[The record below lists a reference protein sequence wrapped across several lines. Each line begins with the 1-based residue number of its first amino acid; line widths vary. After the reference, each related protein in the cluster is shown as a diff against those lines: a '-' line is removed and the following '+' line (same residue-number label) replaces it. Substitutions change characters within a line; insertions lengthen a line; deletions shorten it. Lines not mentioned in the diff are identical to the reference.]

1 MAGGAPRTRDAVT
14 AGQEDRGANNEVR
27 GTRPSQLWSRACEE
41 LDGQMGPTVAESEN
55 GLAFSGGPD
64 LKKAKAGDVRR
75 EG

>member
-1 MAGGAPRTRDAVT
+1 
-14 AGQEDRGANNEVR
+14 
-27 GTRPSQLWSRACEE
+27 
-41 LDGQMGPTVAESEN
+41 MGPTVAESEN